1 MEIDTNIISDE
12 EFLREIFDKEK
23 ETKINHASTDIEDE
37 LTSELKENIVDNDD
51 INKKKDPAEETDKK
65 EAEAEADNNEN
76 LDEEIEKAS
85 KRFGVKDTI
94 NSLIENEVWV
104 DMPIKYNDKEYENIS
119 DLLNKEKPSKEL
131 FDLLSL
137 AQKNYKEDLLNKEYV
152 KIGDKESTKGKLV
165 NAILHDIDYTDLL
178 EYNKDIIEPLQRI
191 DFTSIKDGDKIAE
204 AFVKQCLVEIDNYHP
219 DSIDAVVD
227 RLKKEYRLID
237 KAEDYQKITID
248 NFNREIERRQLEKTN
263 SIKEER
269 RLLEEQV
276 KQLKDELKDR
286 KFDEKFSKEMLKLR
300 FSKDESGKFHYEKL
314 IKDKIKDKSFEAK
327 LLHFLLDEED
337 FVKKATSKVKVETS
351 RNFLELMNVK
361 PKESGSK
368 QSNNSDKS
376 NDVDYELL
384 KELGL

>member
-23 ETKINHASTDIEDE
+23 ETKNNHASTDIEDE
-37 LTSELKENIVDNDD
+37 LTSELKENIVNNDD

-65 EAEAEADNNEN
+65 EAEVKADNNEN

-276 KQLKDELKDR
+276 KQLKNELKVR

>member
-23 ETKINHASTDIEDE
+23 ETKTNHASTDIEDE
-37 LTSELKENIVDNDD
+37 LTSELKENIVNNDD
-51 INKKKDPAEETDKK
+51 INKKKVPAEEPDKK
-65 EAEAEADNNEN
+65 ETETGADNHEN

-276 KQLKDELKDR
+276 KQLKDELKAR

>member
-23 ETKINHASTDIEDE
+23 ETKTNNASTDIEDE
-37 LTSELKENIVDNDD
+37 LTSELKENIVNNDD

-65 EAEAEADNNEN
+65 EAEVKEDNNEN

-237 KAEDYQKITID
+237 KAEDYQRITID

-276 KQLKDELKDR
+276 KQLKDELKVR

>member
-23 ETKINHASTDIEDE
+23 EIKTNHTSTDIEDE
-37 LTSELKENIVDNDD
+37 LTSELKENIINNDD
-51 INKKKDPAEETDKK
+51 INKKKDPAEEPDKK
-65 EAEAEADNNEN
+65 ETEKGADNHEN
-76 LDEEIEKAS
+76 FDEEIEKAS

-237 KAEDYQKITID
+237 KAEDYQRITID

-276 KQLKDELKDR
+276 KQLKDELKAR

>member
-23 ETKINHASTDIEDE
+23 ETKTNNASTDIEDE

-65 EAEAEADNNEN
+65 EAEVKADNNEN

-237 KAEDYQKITID
+237 KAEDYQRITID

-276 KQLKDELKDR
+276 KQLKDELKAR

>member
-23 ETKINHASTDIEDE
+23 ETKTNHTSTDIEDE
-37 LTSELKENIVDNDD
+37 LASELKENIVNNDD
-51 INKKKDPAEETDKK
+51 INKKKDPAEEPDKK
-65 EAEAEADNNEN
+65 GTETGADNHEN

-276 KQLKDELKDR
+276 KQLKDELKAR

>member
-23 ETKINHASTDIEDE
+23 ETKTNHASTDIEDE
-37 LTSELKENIVDNDD
+37 LTSELKENIVNNDD

-65 EAEAEADNNEN
+65 EAEVKADNNEN

-276 KQLKDELKDR
+276 KQLKNELKVR

>member
-65 EAEAEADNNEN
+65 EAETEADNHEN

>member
-23 ETKINHASTDIEDE
+23 ETKTNNASTDIEDE
-37 LTSELKENIVDNDD
+37 LTSELKENIVNNDD

-65 EAEAEADNNEN
+65 EAEVKEDNNEN

-276 KQLKDELKDR
+276 KQLKDELKVR

>member
-23 ETKINHASTDIEDE
+23 ETKTNNASTDIEDE
-37 LTSELKENIVDNDD
+37 LTSELKENIVNNDD

-65 EAEAEADNNEN
+65 EVEVKADNNEN

-276 KQLKDELKDR
+276 KQLKDELKVR

>member
-23 ETKINHASTDIEDE
+23 ETKTNHASTDIEDE
-37 LTSELKENIVDNDD
+37 LTSELKENIINSDD

-65 EAEAEADNNEN
+65 EAEAEADNPEN

-276 KQLKDELKDR
+276 KQLKDELKAR

>member
-23 ETKINHASTDIEDE
+23 ETKNNHASTDIEDE
-37 LTSELKENIVDNDD
+37 LTSELKENIVNNDD

-65 EAEAEADNNEN
+65 EAEVKADNNEN

-276 KQLKDELKDR
+276 KQLKDELKVR

>member
-23 ETKINHASTDIEDE
+23 ETKTNHASTDIEDE
-37 LTSELKENIVDNDD
+37 LTSELKENIVNNDD
-51 INKKKDPAEETDKK
+51 INKKKDPAEESDKK
-65 EAEAEADNNEN
+65 ETETGADNHEN

-276 KQLKDELKDR
+276 KQLKDELKAR

-327 LLHFLLDEED
+327 LLHFILDEED

>member
-23 ETKINHASTDIEDE
+23 ETKTNHASTDIEDE
-37 LTSELKENIVDNDD
+37 LTSELKENIVNNDD

-65 EAEAEADNNEN
+65 EAEVKADNNEN

-276 KQLKDELKDR
+276 KQLKDELKVR

>member
-276 KQLKDELKDR
+276 KQLKNELKDR

>member
-23 ETKINHASTDIEDE
+23 ETKTNHASTDIEDE
-37 LTSELKENIVDNDD
+37 LTSELKENIVNNDD

-65 EAEAEADNNEN
+65 EAEVKADNNEN

-237 KAEDYQKITID
+237 KAEDYQRITID

-276 KQLKDELKDR
+276 KQLKDELKVR

>member
-23 ETKINHASTDIEDE
+23 ETKTNHASTDIEDE
-37 LTSELKENIVDNDD
+37 LTSELKENIVNNDD

-65 EAEAEADNNEN
+65 EVEVKADNNEN

-276 KQLKDELKDR
+276 KQLKDELKVR

>member
-23 ETKINHASTDIEDE
+23 EVKTKNDSTSIEDDFA
-37 LTSELKENIVDNDD
+37 SELKEGIVNDNNID
-51 INKKKDPAEETDKK
+51 KKKDPTEEPDKK
-65 EAEAEADNNEN
+65 EAEADNNEN

-219 DSIDAVVD
+219 DSIEAVVD

>member
-23 ETKINHASTDIEDE
+23 ETKTNNASTDIEDE
-37 LTSELKENIVDNDD
+37 LTSELKENIVNNDD

-65 EAEAEADNNEN
+65 EAEVKADNNEN

-276 KQLKDELKDR
+276 KQLKDELKVR

>member
-23 ETKINHASTDIEDE
+23 ETKTNHASTDIEDE

-276 KQLKDELKDR
+276 KQLKDELKAR

>member
-23 ETKINHASTDIEDE
+23 ETKTNHASTDIEDE

-65 EAEAEADNNEN
+65 EAEVKADNNEN

-276 KQLKDELKDR
+276 KQLKDELKVR

>member
-23 ETKINHASTDIEDE
+23 ETKTNNASTDIEDE
-37 LTSELKENIVDNDD
+37 LTSELKENIVNNDD

-65 EAEAEADNNEN
+65 EAEVKADNNEN

-276 KQLKDELKDR
+276 KQLKDELKVR
-286 KFDEKFSKEMLKLR
+286 KFDDKFSKEILKLR

>member
-23 ETKINHASTDIEDE
+23 ETKTNHASTDIEDE
-37 LTSELKENIVDNDD
+37 LTSELKENIVNNDD

-65 EAEAEADNNEN
+65 EAEVKEDNNEN

-276 KQLKDELKDR
+276 KQLKDELKVR

>member
-23 ETKINHASTDIEDE
+23 ETKTDHTSTDIEDE
-37 LTSELKENIVDNDD
+37 LTSELKEDIINSDD

-65 EAEAEADNNEN
+65 EAEAEADNPEN

-276 KQLKDELKDR
+276 KQLKDELKAR
-286 KFDEKFSKEMLKLR
+286 KFDEKFSKEILKLR

>member
-23 ETKINHASTDIEDE
+23 ETKNNHASTDIEDE
-37 LTSELKENIVDNDD
+37 LTSELKENIVNNDD

-65 EAEAEADNNEN
+65 EAEVKEDNNEN

-276 KQLKDELKDR
+276 KQLKDELKVR

>member
-23 ETKINHASTDIEDE
+23 ETKTNNASTDIEDE
-37 LTSELKENIVDNDD
+37 LTSELKENIVNNDD

-65 EAEAEADNNEN
+65 EAEVKEDNNEN

-276 KQLKDELKDR
+276 KQLKDELKVR

-327 LLHFLLDEED
+327 LLHFLLDEDD

>member
-23 ETKINHASTDIEDE
+23 ETKTNHASTDIEDE
-37 LTSELKENIVDNDD
+37 LTSELKENIVNNDD
-51 INKKKDPAEETDKK
+51 TNKKKDPAEEPDKK
-65 EAEAEADNNEN
+65 ETETGADNHEN

-276 KQLKDELKDR
+276 KQLKDELKAR